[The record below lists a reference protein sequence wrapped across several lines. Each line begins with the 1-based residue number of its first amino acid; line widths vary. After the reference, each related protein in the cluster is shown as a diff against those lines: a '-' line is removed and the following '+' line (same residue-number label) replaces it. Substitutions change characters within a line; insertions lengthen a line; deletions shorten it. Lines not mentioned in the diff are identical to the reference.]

1 MWAGYLASSN
11 SPTSTSAPPKNPF
24 PNQLNHQL
32 NNISGLLLRLL
43 LQTTTATAAVTA
55 NRHCK
60 LLLPTATKTIPVLY
74 SKSSALLPAK
84 KGIAYIYSL

>member
-24 PNQLNHQL
+24 PNQLNHPL

-43 LQTTTATAAVTA
+43 LQTTAAVTA
-55 NRHCK
+55 NRRCK

-74 SKSSALLPAK
+74 SKSSTLLPAK
-84 KGIAYIYSL
+84 KDKAYKY